1 MTTID
6 GLLSHAKIL
15 DFVPVLDEGAIGPTY
30 RRTTMTS
37 IRTWT
42 SFRVLIVG
50 MAIVASGTVAA
61 QVAHGTSSNNTD
73 EHARIAFSHT
83 LPYLNGAHLKA
94 TVVEITY
101 GPGESSPPHSHP
113 CPVVGYVIQG
123 TLRTQVRGEA
133 AAVYKRGQSFYEAP
147 NGVHLISAN
156 ASNQAPV
163 KFLAF
168 LVCENDEP
176 LTVAPPETPT
186 LGGKKP

>member
-1 MTTID
+1 MT
-6 GLLSHAKIL
+6 
-15 DFVPVLDEGAIGPTY
+15 Y
-30 RRTTMTS
+30 
-37 IRTWT
+37 IRTWM

-50 MAIVASGTVAA
+50 MAIVAGGTVAA
-61 QVAHGTSSNNTD
+61 QVAHGTSSNNTA
-73 EHARIAFSHT
+73 EQARIAFSHT
-83 LPYLNGAHLKA
+83 LPYLDGAHLKA

-123 TLRTQVRGEA
+123 ALRTQVRGEA

-163 KFLAF
+163 MFLAF
-168 LVCENDEP
+168 LVCENDQP

>member
-1 MTTID
+1 MVKVSNDMNRPFFQAKVLGRPISSLDSKTT
-6 GLLSHAKIL
+6 
-15 DFVPVLDEGAIGPTY
+15 
-30 RRTTMTS
+30 RRTS
-37 IRTWT
+37 T

-50 MAIVASGTVAA
+50 MAIVATSTVAA
-61 QVAHGTSSNNTD
+61 QVAHGTSSNNTA
-73 EHARIAFSHT
+73 ARIAFSHA
-83 LPYLNGAHLKA
+83 LPYLDGAHLKA
-94 TVVEITY
+94 AVVEITY

-123 TLRTQVRGEA
+123 ALRTQVRGEA

-147 NGVHLISAN
+147 HGVHLISAN

-168 LVCENDEP
+168 LVCGSDQP
-176 LTVAPPETPT
+176 LTVAPPEAPT